1 MKRSLLLEKFVQAI
15 KRFGLA
21 PQDRVLVAVS
31 GGPDSVCLLHLLKTL
46 PPPFDLS
53 LHVAHLNHQFRPE
66 AKDEAFFVEN
76 LAKSWALPV
85 TLSAQPVAQIC
96 KENGLSKQAGARQV
110 RYAFFE
116 ETAKKTGCQWIALG
130 HTANDQAETFLM
142 RMLRGSGVSG
152 LCGIPEQRDGGFI
165 RPLMNCSRSEIM
177 QELSSVDLA
186 FCNDPSNERK
196 VYLRNKIRHDL
207 LPVLEG
213 YNPKIKEA
221 LHREAVLLRA
231 EDDLIHQSMLKQ
243 LPQLNVEVTPQSVSF
258 QVPVLKGLHLAL
270 QRRVLRWGIEQLQGH
285 LNGIAFKHIEAALL
299 CVLSG
304 KDGSICHLPQGLKV
318 QKNGL
323 KFCLFRGHAKER
335 ENEFHSQK
343 SECAL
348 PRWQESPFSVT
359 RDFPAWN
366 LRFLISSSSK
376 LKYPFSA
383 CKASFDFDK
392 ISRPLFIRAWR
403 QGDRFAPLGMGGRH
417 KKLQD
422 FFIDAKIKRADRHR
436 IPILSSPEGILWV
449 IGHRIDARF
458 CATDRSLRVF
468 TIEVEEGNVYS
479 NPFSSPEI

>member
-1 MKRSLLLEKFVQAI
+1 MKPSLLLEKFAQAI
-15 KRFGLA
+15 RRFGLA
-21 PQDRVLVAVS
+21 PQDKVLVAVS
-31 GGPDSVCLLHLLKTL
+31 GGPDSVCLLHLLKNL
-46 PPPFDLS
+46 PSPFSLS
-53 LHVAHLNHQFRPE
+53 LHVAHLNHQFRAE
-66 AKDEAFFVEN
+66 AKDEAFFVER
-76 LAKSWALPV
+76 LAKNWGLPV

-96 KENGLSKQAGARQV
+96 KENGLSRQAGARQV

-116 ETAKKTGCQWIALG
+116 KTAKKTACQWIALG
-130 HTANDQAETFLM
+130 HTADDQAETFLM

-152 LCGIPEQRDGGFI
+152 LSGIPEQRDGGFI

-177 QELSSVDLA
+177 QELSRADLA
-186 FCNDPSNERK
+186 FCNDPSNQQK

-207 LPVLEG
+207 LPILES

-221 LHREAVLLRA
+221 LHREATLLGA
-231 EDDLIHQSMLKQ
+231 EDDLIHQSMLAQ
-243 LPQLNVEVTPQSVSF
+243 LPRLDAQVTAEAVSF
-258 QVPVLKGLHLAL
+258 CVASLQGLHLAL

-299 CVLSG
+299 HVLSG
-304 KDGSICHLPQGLKV
+304 KDGSIYQLPQGLNV

-323 KFCLFRGHAKER
+323 KFCIFRGLIEEGK
-335 ENEFHSQK
+335 NEFHLQE

-348 PRWQESPFSVT
+348 PKWEEAPFSVT
-359 RDFPAWN
+359 RDFPSWN

-376 LKYPFSA
+376 QDDSFSA

-392 ISRPLFIRAWR
+392 ISGPLFIRGWR

-422 FFIDAKIKRADRHR
+422 FFIDAKIKRVDRHR
-436 IPILSSPEGILWV
+436 IPVLSSREGILWV

-458 CATDRSLRVF
+458 CATDRSLRVL
-468 TIEVEEGNVYS
+468 TIAVQECV
-479 NPFSSPEI
+479 